1 MLTAKSSATVAGKV
15 FEING
20 MAERELDVRD
30 DADDIASMTDA
41 EQKVKTSLNDSSLP
55 EVDNKM
61 ASKAQI
67 SSVNHYA
74 T

>member
-15 FEING
+15 VEVSG

-41 EQKVKTSLNDSSLP
+41 E
-55 EVDNKM
+55 
-61 ASKAQI
+61 
-67 SSVNHYA
+67 
-74 T
+74 